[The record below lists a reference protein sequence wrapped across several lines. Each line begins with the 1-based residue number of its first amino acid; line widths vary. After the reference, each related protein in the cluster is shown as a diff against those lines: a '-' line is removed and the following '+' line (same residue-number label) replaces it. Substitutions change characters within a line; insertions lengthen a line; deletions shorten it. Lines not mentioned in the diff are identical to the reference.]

1 VKVLWREVVKDR
13 LAIGSLIM
21 LLLLLAIVYA
31 APLLLD
37 REAIDRVD
45 LLSIY
50 EPPSAVHWLGTDD
63 GGRDIF
69 GQLLIGA
76 GNSFFIGLAVTL
88 LTGIVGLIVGSAAG
102 YFGGIVDQI
111 VMRFIDF
118 MLILP
123 FLMLII
129 VFVSITPT
137 FNAATFV
144 LLMSAFLWTGK
155 ARLIRAKMLAE
166 RELDYVSASKTL
178 GTLAWKIIVREILP
192 NLSSIIIVSLTLNL
206 AGNIGIESGL
216 SFLGFGL
223 PASTPS
229 LGTLVSRATNPEVLQ
244 NKWWVWLPAS
254 LLIFIMMLCINFIGQ
269 ALKRAADAKQR
280 LG

>member
-1 VKVLWREVVKDR
+1 MRVLWREVVNDR
-13 LAIGSLIM
+13 LAIGSLIV

-45 LLSIY
+45 LLAIY
-50 EPPSAVHWLGTDD
+50 EPPSALHWLGTDD

-76 GNSFFIGLAVTL
+76 GNSFSIGLAVTL
-88 LTGIVGLIVGSAAG
+88 LTGIVGLMVGSAAG

-137 FNAATFV
+137 FNATTFV

-166 RELDYVSASKTL
+166 
-178 GTLAWKIIVREILP
+178 
-192 NLSSIIIVSLTLNL
+192 
-206 AGNIGIESGL
+206 
-216 SFLGFGL
+216 
-223 PASTPS
+223 
-229 LGTLVSRATNPEVLQ
+229 
-244 NKWWVWLPAS
+244 
-254 LLIFIMMLCINFIGQ
+254 
-269 ALKRAADAKQR
+269 
-280 LG
+280 